1 MAELKTKPNMK
12 LWTHKM
18 QKIPL
23 SLAKRQKI
31 CLVSS
36 PGLLVTPRM
45 YGRSTIKLAESEQLY
60 LLASVLEI
68 LLALIAK
75 AVLEILSHN
84 FKIVV
89 LEKKAQQFIVTVILW
104 DTKPFKFVDVL
115 KFMTLWSIM

>member
-1 MAELKTKPNMK
+1 
-12 LWTHKM
+12 M

-75 AVLEILSHN
+75 TVLEILSHS
-84 FKIVV
+84 FQIVV
-89 LEKKAQQFIVTVILW
+89 LEKKAQQFIVTVVLW

-115 KFMTLWSIM
+115 KLVTLWSIM